1 MEEIKVTFEDD
12 TELAEF
18 EAISKGYRNDVYVT
32 IDKSIFNVAI
42 YSMVRLQQDF
52 ESEVNN
58 YGFYS
63 IDANLI
69 LVKETSRK
77 EIVEVIKNLY
87 EDGYFKKIKL
97 LK

>member
-1 MEEIKVTFEDD
+1 MEEVKVTFEDD

-32 IDKSIFNVAI
+32 IDKYTFNVAV

-52 ESEVNN
+52 ESEINN

-63 IDANLI
+63 IEANLV

-77 EIVEVIKNLY
+77 EIVEVINNLY
-87 EDGYFKKIKL
+87 EEGYFKKVKSL
-97 LK
+97 C

>member
-1 MEEIKVTFEDD
+1 MEEVKVTFEDD

-32 IDKSIFNVAI
+32 IDKYTFNIAA

-52 ESEVNN
+52 ESEINN

-63 IDANLI
+63 IEANLV

-77 EIVEVIKNLY
+77 EIVEVINNLY
-87 EDGYFKKIKL
+87 EEGYFNKIKSL
-97 LK
+97 Y

>member
-1 MEEIKVTFEDD
+1 MEKVKVTFEDN

-32 IDKSIFNVAI
+32 IDKCTFNVAV

-63 IDANLI
+63 VEANLV
-69 LVKETSRK
+69 LVKEASRK
-77 EIVEVIKNLY
+77 EIVEVVNELF
-87 EDGYFKKIKL
+87 EEGYFNKIKSL
-97 LK
+97 